1 MGRVSSRD
9 TSLELLIRRSLF
21 ASGFRFRLNDKRYPG
36 SPDIVLPKYKA
47 VIFVHGCF
55 WHQHEGCSKS
65 KRPETRREFWNSKLD
80 ANIERD
86 KRNIE
91 KLNSLGWRVAIVWEC
106 AIKKKS
112 SFEEMISSLED
123 WIRSGHSELEIPN
136 KT

>member
-1 MGRVSSRD
+1 
-9 TSLELLIRRSLF
+9 
-21 ASGFRFRLNDKRYPG
+21 
-36 SPDIVLPKYKA
+36 VLPKYKA